1 MLFFYI
7 LFMLSFYI
15 FSKEKTMQQTTK
27 CRVFTFHHT
36 EEIQGLQIRRHLQE
50 YVLEYQ
56 IVKIYYKAL

>member
-1 MLFFYI
+1 
-7 LFMLSFYI
+7 
-15 FSKEKTMQQTTK
+15 MQQTTK